1 MIASHFDQVT
11 VYASSEQRFKQVVIF
26 GIRCK
31 SKPADKI
38 VVTKLINAAQDITT
52 LDTLTDQPNLD
63 KESCFYRLPLSS
75 HY

>member
-1 MIASHFDQVT
+1 LATSLDNCLASISIYFNQVT
-11 VYASSEQRFKQVVIF
+11 VYATPEQRFKKVVIF

-52 LDTLTDQPNLD
+52 LDTLTD
-63 KESCFYRLPLSS
+63 PL
-75 HY
+75 